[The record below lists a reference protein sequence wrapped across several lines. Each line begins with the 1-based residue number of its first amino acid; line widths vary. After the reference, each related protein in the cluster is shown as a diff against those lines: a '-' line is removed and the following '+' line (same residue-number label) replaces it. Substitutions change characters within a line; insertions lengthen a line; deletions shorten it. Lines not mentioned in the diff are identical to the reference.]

1 MKTPDRLAALKNARK
16 TLRMRDQKIAR
27 MRKKLEVLTSEK
39 GIEVDSEV
47 QEEIEYVIQEKR
59 SYIESLPVNDFRRV
73 FWEQQVSS
81 F

>member
-59 SYIESLPVNDFRRV
+59 SYIESLPVNDLRRV
-73 FWEQQVSS
+73 LLCGN
-81 F
+81 

>member
-59 SYIESLPVNDFRRV
+59 S
-73 FWEQQVSS
+73 
-81 F
+81 

>member
-1 MKTPDRLAALKNARK
+1 
-16 TLRMRDQKIAR
+16 

>member
-1 MKTPDRLAALKNARK
+1 
-16 TLRMRDQKIAR
+16 MRDQKIAR

-59 SYIESLPVNDFRRV
+59 SYINFRKV
-73 FWEQQVSS
+73 FWEHS

>member
-81 F
+81 L